1 MPDAASFAAI
11 RVLERL
17 LGRAVGPSTGT
28 NFVACARL
36 LAELKQRGRPGAVVT
51 LICDG
56 GERYRDTAYDDAW
69 LSSEGL
75 EIAPHEAALE
85 QFVATGEISR

>member
-1 MPDAASFAAI
+1 MAAH
-11 RVLERL
+11 L
-17 LGRAVGPSTGT
+17 P
-28 NFVACARL
+28 ARL

-56 GERYRDTAYDDAW
+56 GERYRDMAYDDAW

-75 EIAPHEAALE
+75 KIAPHEAALE
-85 QFVATGEISR
+85 HFAATGEISR